1 MRSFFCTGN
10 RVKVLMEAIETY
22 CLILETG
29 FYSDLFD
36 AFYVPNTSRNL
47 VSLSQ
52 LDVVLVC
59 ISVLV

>member
-1 MRSFFCTGN
+1 
-10 RVKVLMEAIETY
+10 MEAIETY